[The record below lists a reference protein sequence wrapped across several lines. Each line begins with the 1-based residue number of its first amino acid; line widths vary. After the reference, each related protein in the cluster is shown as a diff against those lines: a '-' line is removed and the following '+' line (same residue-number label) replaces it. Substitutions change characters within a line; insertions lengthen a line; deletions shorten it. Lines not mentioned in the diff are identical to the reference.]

1 VPEATLYPHQKT
13 SKYFPENG
21 NHVSM
26 ASWTFLAYHARVL
39 VFQRP
44 ARTRAP
50 AQARKGQ
57 QRPAAFQAA
66 FTGAQRESRP
76 HKTAD

>member
-1 VPEATLYPHQKT
+1 
-13 SKYFPENG
+13 
-21 NHVSM
+21 M